1 MNLLWRIEGAMIDEN
16 HNAVGFENGTQLPVA
31 HRAHR
36 RLQEASPHAESNSE
50 FLQCKQAIEPGVSS
64 RVPCFRDGM
73 ACICCSSDTQS

>member
-1 MNLLWRIEGAMIDEN
+1 MIGEN

-36 RLQEASPHAESNSE
+36 RLQEASLAETNPE
-50 FLQCKQAIEPGVSS
+50 LLQCKQAIEPGVSS
-64 RVPCFRDGM
+64 RVPCFRGGM